1 MKYIKFELFKYLY
14 LCNVIFHISTVIKL
28 SSNHLDTFYF
38 TYPLIFFL
46 SLKSHHD
53 FSTSKD
59 LSIRFINVLRQSI
72 AVKFKTELHIEKKNI
87 RFLHILKPFK
97 VFKFWFLSK
106 QRMFWRYFACFI
118 TRMSFFH
125 ASKELNS
132 KSV

>member
-72 AVKFKTELHIEKKNI
+72 AVKFKTEL
-87 RFLHILKPFK
+87 RILKK
-97 VFKFWFLSK
+97 MYISYTSWNFWKYLNFDFF
-106 QRMFWRYFACFI
+106 RNNECFDDTI
-118 TRMSFFH
+118 HVSLLEWGFFMRR
-125 ASKELNS
+125 NI
-132 KSV
+132 